1 MHHRAVWETKEQKMR
16 LNRKYL
22 YLMILVLSEVD
33 RFENIY
39 KCCNDIVT
47 SKKDLIVSFHFQNNK
62 LFYEEDNFLLN
73 GLS

>member
-1 MHHRAVWETKEQKMR
+1 
-16 LNRKYL
+16 
-22 YLMILVLSEVD
+22 MILVLSEVD
-33 RFENIY
+33 GFENIY